1 MRKGLAWCAA
11 FAIAAAAMLGRA
23 DAQTTPAPNWP
34 AKPIRII
41 VPYPPGGLS
50 DVFARLIGDKLARVL
65 RQSVV
70 IDNRPGGNTIIGT
83 QATAQSA
90 PDGYT
95 LLLTNGA
102 LSINQ
107 SLVAN
112 LPYDLDRD
120 LAPVVWLGE
129 SYGLIVI
136 NDKVPA
142 QTFPELIKLA
152 KAQPGIAVAVPGL
165 GTNYRIALEQLK
177 DITGV
182 DLVMIP
188 YKGSPPAISDVIG
201 GQVQAGI
208 DSLVPLAPQVKD
220 GKLRALAVLATTRA
234 PDLPDVP
241 TTAEVGLPDVVIY
254 GYNAIL
260 APAATPRPV
269 IDKLN
274 AAVNEV
280 LRDPDTIARGRTL
293 GLRIGGGPPEQL
305 NEIMAKVTQIY
316 AKVIKSANIKP
327 D

>member
-1 MRKGLAWCAA
+1 MKPRFLPS
-11 FAIAAAAMLGRA
+11 LG
-23 DAQTTPAPNWP
+23 
-34 AKPIRII
+34 
-41 VPYPPGGLS
+41 
-50 DVFARLIGDKLARVL
+50 
-65 RQSVV
+65 
-70 IDNRPGGNTIIGT
+70 
-83 QATAQSA
+83 
-90 PDGYT
+90 
-95 LLLTNGA
+95 
-102 LSINQ
+102 SI
-107 SLVAN
+107 
-112 LPYDLDRD
+112 
-120 LAPVVWLGE
+120 
-129 SYGLIVI
+129 
-136 NDKVPA
+136 
-142 QTFPELIKLA
+142 
-152 KAQPGIAVAVPGL
+152 
-165 GTNYRIALEQLK
+165 QL
-177 DITGV
+177 
-182 DLVMIP
+182 P

-293 GLRIGGGPPEQL
+293 GLRIGGGPREQL